1 MVLKNMRNFT
11 ITLLSITLISFLSSC
26 STKTGSLGLS
36 VNFPKS
42 SPILTKVEKQELKK
56 KIAVKNTEIF
66 TDEEKEE
73 MGVLEIEIR

>member
-1 MVLKNMRNFT
+1 M
-11 ITLLSITLISFLSSC
+11 
-26 STKTGSLGLS
+26 

-42 SPILTKVEKQELKK
+42 STILTEPEKIDLKK

-73 MGVLEIEIR
+73 MGVLEVAIK